1 MNEVI
6 KQLKNRKSMR
16 MFENKSI
23 EPEKKEEILNAAFEA
38 PTAGNMML
46 YSIID
51 VTDQELKE
59 KLAITCDDQPFIA
72 KSPMVLIFLADYQRW
87 YDEFSFEG
95 CNPRE
100 PKEGDILLANAD
112 ALIAA
117 QNTVV
122 AADALGLGSC
132 YIGDIMENYEEISRL
147 LDLPEY
153 VMPAGML
160 VYGYPI
166 QAHINRKKPER
177 FDKNFIVSENKYHRI
192 TKEEHIEMH
201 KIRNEKNGTES
212 KDITKDIKAF
222 CIRKYMSDF
231 SDEMN
236 RSAAL
241 YLNKFRSK

>member
-1 MNEVI
+1 MNEVL

-23 EPEKKEEILNAAFEA
+23 EPEKKAEILNAAFEA
-38 PTAGNMML
+38 PTAGGMML

-51 VTDQELKE
+51 VTDQELKD
-59 KLAITCDDQPFIA
+59 KLAVTCDNQPFIA

-87 YDEFSFEG
+87 YDGFLFED
-95 CNPRE
+95 CNPRT

-122 AADALGLGSC
+122 AADALELGSC

-153 VMPAGML
+153 VMPAAML
-160 VYGYPI
+160 VYGYPT

-177 FDKNFIVSENKYHRI
+177 FDKKYIVSENKYHRI
-192 TKEEHIEMH
+192 TKEEHREMH
-201 KIRNEKNGTES
+201 ELRNKKNGTVS
-212 KDITKDIKAF
+212 KDIKKDIQVF
-222 CIRKYMSDF
+222 CKRKYKSGF